1 MTTINESYV
10 SKVLLD
16 QLMSIPN
23 LPHVVTE
30 NTAYTPVIGTPYLRE
45 MDIPAITQ
53 APTLNSTGY
62 QRRDG
67 AYRIGIFYPKST
79 GKFQAI
85 AIADKII
92 SRFYRG
98 LRLEY
103 EGQTVEIKT
112 TDREQI
118 YTDGE
123 FIQCGLMIRY
133 TVVVS

>member
-10 SKVLLD
+10 SKALID
-16 QLMSIPN
+16 HLMSIPN
-23 LPHVVTE
+23 LPHIVTE

-53 APTLNSTGY
+53 APTLNTTGY

-67 AYRIGIFYPKST
+67 AYRIGLFYPKST
-79 GKFQAI
+79 GKFQAL

-103 EGQTVEIKT
+103 EEQTVEIKT

-133 TVVVS
+133 TVVVN

>member
-1 MTTINESYV
+1 VATINESYV
-10 SKVLLD
+10 SKALLD
-16 QLMSIPN
+16 HLMSIPS
-23 LPHVVTE
+23 LPHIVTE
-30 NTAYTPVIGTPYLRE
+30 NTAYTPVQGTPYIRE

-53 APTLNSTGY
+53 APTLNTSGY
-62 QRRDG
+62 KRRDG
-67 AYRIGIFYPKST
+67 MYRVGLFYPKNQ
-79 GKFQAI
+79 GKFFAL
-85 AIADKII
+85 ATADKII

-112 TDREQI
+112 TDRDQI
-118 YTDGE
+118 YIDGE